1 VEEQEDGG
9 KESEEEW
16 PPNIKHIPDI
26 VIDGCDVKGVVILEY
41 QGVEEHFHRT
51 CLLICMKGI

>member
-26 VIDGCDVKGVVILEY
+26 VIDGGDVKGVVILEY
-41 QGVEEHFHRT
+41 
-51 CLLICMKGI
+51 